1 VSAAADEADGG
12 IYVVDIETV
21 GQPWKSLDDRTRE
34 YLLGRAKS
42 DTDREAIPLRLGLSP
57 GTGRVIVICALN
69 LGKGTG
75 GVFVE
80 GKTRGWHEGGPR
92 GFKRFEG
99 DERELLEEFW
109 RTLGRARR
117 IVTFNGRAFDGPYL
131 MLRSALLGV
140 APSMNL
146 AGQRFSI
153 DPHCDLSDVLTFHG
167 AIGYDRTY
175 GLDYWCR
182 RFGITSPKEEGL
194 EGSLVQGYYESG
206 RLEEIVQYCARDV
219 QATAELYQRLQGTLL
234 PLFRRR

>member
-1 VSAAADEADGG
+1 VSAPADEADGG

-182 RFGITSPKEEGL
+182 RFDIESPKGSIDGSQVGRAYREGRI
-194 EGSLVQGYYESG
+194 EDIGE
-206 RLEEIVQYCARDV
+206 YCLRDV
-219 QATAELYQRLQGTLL
+219 RATAALYKKFETTLL
-234 PLFRRR
+234 PLFRR

>member
-1 VSAAADEADGG
+1 
-12 IYVVDIETV
+12 
-21 GQPWKSLDDRTRE
+21 
-34 YLLGRAKS
+34 
-42 DTDREAIPLRLGLSP
+42 
-57 GTGRVIVICALN
+57 
-69 LGKGTG
+69 
-75 GVFVE
+75 
-80 GKTRGWHEGGPR
+80 
-92 GFKRFEG
+92 
-99 DERELLEEFW
+99 
-109 RTLGRARR
+109 
-117 IVTFNGRAFDGPYL
+117 